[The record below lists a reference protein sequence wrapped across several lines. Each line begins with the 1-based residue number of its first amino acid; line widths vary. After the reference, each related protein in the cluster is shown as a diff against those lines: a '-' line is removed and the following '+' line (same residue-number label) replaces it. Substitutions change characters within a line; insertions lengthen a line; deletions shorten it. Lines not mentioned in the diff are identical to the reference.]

1 MPERGDPPTS
11 GPLVPSPR
19 DTSLLQAWQSGSSPL
34 EVNAPAAPAVNVNVS
49 TPMVVTTPRGLPFI
63 VRALW
68 YLFIGR
74 WLTALVIVIG
84 YLFLVTI
91 IGIPV
96 AFALFNRIPQLLTLR
111 TRTVRYRTD
120 VRDGITYLT
129 AGTEAQRP
137 WYQRAVYFLLVGWWF
152 GAVWLVAAW
161 LIGLLI
167 V

>member
-1 MPERGDPPTS
+1 M
-11 GPLVPSPR
+11 
-19 DTSLLQAWQSGSSPL
+19 
-34 EVNAPAAPAVNVNVS
+34 
-49 TPMVVTTPRGLPFI
+49 
-63 VRALW
+63 RALW
-68 YLFIGR
+68 SLFIGW

-84 YLFLVTI
+84 YVFLVTI

-111 TRTVRYRTD
+111 MRTVRYRTD

-129 AGTEAQRP
+129 AGTGAQRP
-137 WYQRAVYFLLVGWWF
+137 WSLRAVYFTVIGWWL

-167 V
+167 VTLPISFLMYNGISGMMTLQRH